1 MLYQMHNSTP
11 VCIGILLGLNK
22 NLSVDLERILEAVQ
36 FYPLLFLSDI

>member
-1 MLYQMHNSTP
+1 MHNGTP
-11 VCIGILLGLNK
+11 VRIGILLNK